1 LAAKEEVS
9 KNKKERENKKTY
21 HTTSCLMHP
30 TRHLAG
36 SQKLPRGN
44 VAGSRRENVKD
55 GAILKLL

>member
-30 TRHLAG
+30 TQHLVG
-36 SQKLPRGN
+36 SQKSPRGN
-44 VAGSRRENVKD
+44 VAGGGRENVKD
-55 GAILKLL
+55 GTIWKSP